1 MLVGCYFLFLFALTN
16 FLVIVFH
23 CKRKRPA
30 VISFK
35 MENRKERRTKDGFS
49 KYCKVDTVQ
58 RHMAD
63 PRKLHGTEGFLC
75 LSLLGRL
82 RRRSDKGCSGSL
94 GARQRLQ
101 TRGGPC
107 PLDVLFGERAATKEW
122 WPLFAGGPFRSHRP
136 DAWKARTRRATLPA
150 RAQRLGSKSQ
160 GHRPAHSRKRSWN
173 MGWSWHYCS
182 RVRLRKDS
190 VSLPSA
196 LHIRYSS
203 WWRGKCRS
211 PLPPPW
217 LAVSATRWQTGLPK
231 ASSLPQDSASAAG
244 QTRSRR
250 PSPSWLLP
258 SSPSLART
266 GKRDRVRKKPKGSEL
281 PLEHTDQTLLARKVL
296 HVLKKQESEMGQCL
310 ERTNYLIIPI
320 PETEAQKRWYSYCSK
335 PCHVFPF

>member
-1 MLVGCYFLFLFALTN
+1 MYLEIPIKRGSCLLVNCFFFLFALTN

-63 PRKLHGTEGFLC
+63 PRELRGTEGFLC

-94 GARQRLQ
+94 GARQCLQ

-107 PLDVLFGERAATKEW
+107 PLDVLFEERAATKEW
-122 WPLFAGGPFRSHRP
+122 WPLFTGGPFRSRRP

-203 WWRGKCRS
+203 WWRGKCPS
-211 PLPPPW
+211 PLPPPFCSFCNK
-217 LAVSATRWQTGLPK
+217 AADRAPERKLPAPGFGIRSGAFK
-231 ASSLPQDSASAAG
+231 RAAG
-244 QTRSRR
+244 GPPLPGSFL
-250 PSPSWLLP
+250 PALLWP
-258 SSPSLART
+258 
-266 GKRDRVRKKPKGSEL
+266 E
-281 PLEHTDQTLLARKVL
+281 
-296 HVLKKQESEMGQCL
+296 QERG
-310 ERTNYLIIPI
+310 
-320 PETEAQKRWYSYCSK
+320 TE
-335 PCHVFPF
+335 

>member
-1 MLVGCYFLFLFALTN
+1 
-16 FLVIVFH
+16 
-23 CKRKRPA
+23 
-30 VISFK
+30 

-63 PRKLHGTEGFLC
+63 PRELHGTEGFLC

-94 GARQRLQ
+94 GARQCLQ

-107 PLDVLFGERAATKEW
+107 PLDVLFEERAATKEW

-203 WWRGKCRS
+203 WWRGKCPS
-211 PLPPPW
+211 PLPPPSLCSFCNKAADRAPERKLPAPGFGIRSGANAQQEALPF
-217 LAVSATRWQTGLPK
+217 LAPSFQPFSGQNRKEGPSKEKAKRVW
-231 ASSLPQDSASAAG
+231 ASSRAHWSDSIGTESI
-244 QTRSRR
+244 
-250 PSPSWLLP
+250 
-258 SSPSLART
+258 ARA
-266 GKRDRVRKKPKGSEL
+266 KE
-281 PLEHTDQTLLARKVL
+281 
-296 HVLKKQESEMGQCL
+296 ESEMGQCV

-320 PETEAQKRWYSYCSK
+320 PEIEAQKRWWCSYCSK
-335 PCHVFPF
+335 PCYVFPF